1 MPSFDVVSRT
11 DLMEVDN
18 AIHGVERE
26 IKQRFDLANTKC
38 SVSRSDNTMT
48 LIADNNMKM
57 DQVVELLRLYL
68 AKRNVELGA
77 LDFGTPQ
84 NAAGGALRE
93 TVSIKQG
100 IDGDL
105 GRMISKE
112 VKRAK
117 MKVQV
122 TIQGQEL
129 RVSGKKRN
137 DLQATISLIKAME
150 NQQPVQFVNYRD

>member
-26 IKQRFDLANTKC
+26 IKTRFDLANTKC

-48 LIADNNMKM
+48 LIADNNMKLE
-57 DQVVELLRLYL
+57 QVVELLRLYM
-68 AKRNVELGA
+68 AKRKIDLGA
-77 LDFGTPQ
+77 LDFGKPE

-105 GRMISKE
+105 GRTISKE

-122 TIQGQEL
+122 IIQGEEL
-129 RVSGKKRN
+129 RVSGKKRD
-137 DLQATISLIKAME
+137 DLQATMSLIKAME
-150 NQQPVQFVNYRD
+150 TQQPVQFVNYRD

>member
-48 LIADNNMKM
+48 LIADNSMKM
-57 DQVVELLRLYL
+57 EQVVELLRLYL
-68 AKRNVELGA
+68 AKRKVELGA

-84 NAAGGALRE
+84 NAGGGVLRE

-105 GRMISKE
+105 GRLISKE

-129 RVSGKKRN
+129 RVSGKKRD

-150 NQQPVQFVNYRD
+150 NQQPVQFVNYRE

>member
-48 LIADNNMKM
+48 LIADNNTKM
-57 DQVVELLRLYL
+57 EQVVELLRLYL
-68 AKRNVELGA
+68 AKRHVELGA

-129 RVSGKKRN
+129 RVSGKKRD

-150 NQQPVQFVNYRD
+150 NQQPVQFVNYRE

>member
-18 AIHGVERE
+18 AIHRVERE

-57 DQVVELLRLYL
+57 DQVVELLCLYL
-68 AKRNVELGA
+68 AKRKVELGA

-84 NAAGGALRE
+84 NASGGVLRE

-105 GRMISKE
+105 GRLISKE

-117 MKVQV
+117 LKVQV

-129 RVSGKKRN
+129 RVSGKKRD

-150 NQQPVQFVNYRD
+150 NQQPVQFVNYRE

>member
-1 MPSFDVVSRT
+1 
-11 DLMEVDN
+11 MEVDN
-18 AIHGVERE
+18 AINGVERE
-26 IKQRFDLANTKC
+26 IKTRFDLANTKC
-38 SVSRSDNTMT
+38 SVTRSDNTMT

-68 AKRNVELGA
+68 SKRNVELGA
-77 LDFGTPQ
+77 LDFGTPE
-84 NAAGGALRE
+84 NAAGGTLRE

-100 IDGDL
+100 IEGDL
-105 GRMISKE
+105 SRMISKE

-129 RVSGKKRN
+129 RVSGKKRD
-137 DLQATISLIKAME
+137 DLQATMSLIKAME

>member
-18 AIHGVERE
+18 AINGVERE
-26 IKQRFDLANTKC
+26 IKTRFDLANTKC
-38 SVSRSDNTMT
+38 SVSRSENTMT

-57 DQVVELLRLYL
+57 DQVVELLRLYMS
-68 AKRNVELGA
+68 KRNVELGA
-77 LDFGTPQ
+77 LDFGTPE
-84 NAAGGALRE
+84 NAAGGTLRE

-105 GRMISKE
+105 SRTISKE

-122 TIQGQEL
+122 SIQGQEL
-129 RVSGKKRN
+129 RVSGKKRD
-137 DLQATISLIKAME
+137 DLQATMSLIKAME

>member
-1 MPSFDVVSRT
+1 MPTFDVVSRT

-38 SVSRSDNTMT
+38 SVSRSDITVT
-48 LIADNNMKM
+48 LIADNSMKM
-57 DQVVELLRLYL
+57 EQVVELLRLYL
-68 AKRNVELGA
+68 AKRKVELGA
-77 LDFGTPQ
+77 LEFGTPQ

-105 GRMISKE
+105 GRMIIKE
-112 VKRAK
+112 VKRTK
-117 MKVQV
+117 MIVQV

-129 RVSGKKRN
+129 RVSGKKRD

-150 NQQPVQFVNYRD
+150 NQQPVQFVNYRE

>member
-38 SVSRSDNTMT
+38 SVSRSENTMT

-57 DQVVELLRLYL
+57 DQVVELLCLYL
-68 AKRNVELGA
+68 AKRKVELGA

-84 NAAGGALRE
+84 NAGGGVLRE

-105 GRMISKE
+105 GRLISKE
-112 VKRAK
+112 VKRTK

-129 RVSGKKRN
+129 RVSGKKKD
-137 DLQATISLIKAME
+137 DLQATMSLIKAME
-150 NQQPVQFVNYRD
+150 NQQPVQFVNYRE

>member
-57 DQVVELLRLYL
+57 EQVVELLRLYL

-105 GRMISKE
+105 VRLISKE

-117 MKVQV
+117 LKVQV
-122 TIQGQEL
+122 TIQGHEL
-129 RVSGKKRN
+129 RVSGKKRD

-150 NQQPVQFVNYRD
+150 NQQPVQFVNYRE

>member
-18 AIHGVERE
+18 AINGVERE
-26 IKQRFDLANTKC
+26 IKTRFDLANTKC

-48 LIADNNMKM
+48 LIADNNMKLE
-57 DQVVELLRLYL
+57 QVVELLRLYMS
-68 AKRNVELGA
+68 KRNVDLGA
-77 LDFGTPQ
+77 LDFGKPE

-105 GRMISKE
+105 SRTISKE

-122 TIQGQEL
+122 SIQGQEL
-129 RVSGKKRN
+129 RVSGKKRD
-137 DLQATISLIKAME
+137 DLQATMSLIKAME

>member
-48 LIADNNMKM
+48 LIANNNMKM
-57 DQVVELLRLYL
+57 EQVVELLRMYL
-68 AKRNVELGA
+68 AKRKVELGA

-105 GRMISKE
+105 VFNCISQSNIYE
-112 VKRAK
+112 VCLDGQLSSSTRRAR
-117 MKVQV
+117 
-122 TIQGQEL
+122 GA
-129 RVSGKKRN
+129 RC
-137 DLQATISLIKAME
+137 A
-150 NQQPVQFVNYRD
+150 PP

>member
-26 IKQRFDLANTKC
+26 IKQRFDLVNTKC
-38 SVSRSDNTMT
+38 SLSRSDNTMT

-57 DQVVELLRLYL
+57 EQVVELLRLYL
-68 AKRNVELGA
+68 AKREVELGA

-105 GRMISKE
+105 GRIISKE

-129 RVSGKKRN
+129 RVSGKKRD

-150 NQQPVQFVNYRD
+150 TQQPVQFVNYRE

>member
-38 SVSRSDNTMT
+38 SVSRSENTMT

-57 DQVVELLRLYL
+57 EQVVELLRLYL
-68 AKRNVELGA
+68 AKRKVELGA

-84 NAAGGALRE
+84 NAGGGVLRE

-105 GRMISKE
+105 GRLISKE
-112 VKRAK
+112 VKRTK
-117 MKVQV
+117 MKVQL

-129 RVSGKKRN
+129 RVSGKKKD
-137 DLQATISLIKAME
+137 DLQATMSLIKAIE
-150 NQQPVQFVNYRD
+150 NQQPVQFVNYRE

>member
-38 SVSRSDNTMT
+38 SVSRSENTMT

-57 DQVVELLRLYL
+57 EQVVELLRLYMS
-68 AKRNVELGA
+68 KRNVDLGA
-77 LDFGTPQ
+77 LDFGTPE
-84 NAAGGALRE
+84 NAAGGTLRE

-105 GRMISKE
+105 GRLISKE
-112 VKRAK
+112 VKRTK

-129 RVSGKKRN
+129 RVSGKKKD
-137 DLQATISLIKAME
+137 DLQATMSLIKAME
-150 NQQPVQFVNYRD
+150 NQQPVQFVNYRE

>member
-18 AIHGVERE
+18 AINGVERE
-26 IKQRFDLANTKC
+26 IKTRFDLANTKC

-57 DQVVELLRLYL
+57 EQVVELLRLYL
-68 AKRNVELGA
+68 AKRKVELGA
-77 LDFGTPQ
+77 LDFGIPQ

-122 TIQGQEL
+122 SIQGQEL
-129 RVSGKKRN
+129 RVSGKKRD
-137 DLQATISLIKAME
+137 DLQATMSLIKAME

>member
-18 AIHGVERE
+18 AINGVERE
-26 IKQRFDLANTKC
+26 IKTRFDLANTKC

-57 DQVVELLRLYL
+57 EQVVELLRLYMS
-68 AKRNVELGA
+68 KRNVDLGA
-77 LDFGTPQ
+77 LDFGKPE

-105 GRMISKE
+105 SRTISKE

-122 TIQGQEL
+122 SIQGPEL
-129 RVSGKKRN
+129 RVSGKKRD
-137 DLQATISLIKAME
+137 DLQATMSLIKAME

>member
-57 DQVVELLRLYL
+57 EQVVEFLRLYL

-122 TIQGQEL
+122 TIQG
-129 RVSGKKRN
+129 
-137 DLQATISLIKAME
+137 
-150 NQQPVQFVNYRD
+150 

>member
-38 SVSRSDNTMT
+38 SVSRLENTMT

-57 DQVVELLRLYL
+57 EQVVELLRLYL
-68 AKRNVELGA
+68 AKRKVELGA

-84 NAAGGALRE
+84 NAGGGVLRE

-105 GRMISKE
+105 GRLISKE
-112 VKRAK
+112 VKRTK

-129 RVSGKKRN
+129 RVSGKKKD
-137 DLQATISLIKAME
+137 DLQATMSLIKAME
-150 NQQPVQFVNYRD
+150 SQQPVQFVNYRE

>member
-1 MPSFDVVSRT
+1 
-11 DLMEVDN
+11 MEVDN

-38 SVSRSDNTMT
+38 SVSRSENTMT

-57 DQVVELLRLYL
+57 EQVVELLRLYL
-68 AKRNVELGA
+68 AKRKVELGA

-84 NAAGGALRE
+84 NAGGGVLRE

-105 GRMISKE
+105 GRLISKE
-112 VKRAK
+112 VKRTK

-129 RVSGKKRN
+129 RVSGKKKD
-137 DLQATISLIKAME
+137 DLQATMSLIKAME
-150 NQQPVQFVNYRD
+150 NQQPVQFVNYRE

>member
-57 DQVVELLRLYL
+57 DQVVELLCLYL
-68 AKRNVELGA
+68 AKRKVELGA

-84 NAAGGALRE
+84 NAGGGVLRE

-105 GRMISKE
+105 GRLISKE

-117 MKVQV
+117 LKVQV

-129 RVSGKKRN
+129 RVSGKKRD

-150 NQQPVQFVNYRD
+150 NQQPVQFVNYRE

>member
-18 AIHGVERE
+18 AINGVERE
-26 IKQRFDLANTKC
+26 IKTRFDLANTKC

-57 DQVVELLRLYL
+57 EQVVELLRLYMS
-68 AKRNVELGA
+68 KRNVDLGA
-77 LDFGTPQ
+77 LDFGIPE

-105 GRMISKE
+105 SRAISKE

-122 TIQGQEL
+122 SIQGQEL
-129 RVSGKKRN
+129 RVSGKKRD
-137 DLQATISLIKAME
+137 DLQVAMSLIKSME

>member
-18 AIHGVERE
+18 AINGVERE
-26 IKQRFDLANTKC
+26 IKTRFDLANTKC

-57 DQVVELLRLYL
+57 EQVVELLRLYL
-68 AKRNVELGA
+68 AKRKVELGA

-84 NAAGGALRE
+84 NAGGGVLRE

-105 GRMISKE
+105 GRLISKE
-112 VKRAK
+112 VKRTK

-129 RVSGKKRN
+129 RVSGKKKD
-137 DLQATISLIKAME
+137 DLQATMSLIKAME
-150 NQQPVQFVNYRD
+150 NQQPVQFVNYRE

>member
-18 AIHGVERE
+18 AINGVERE
-26 IKQRFDLANTKC
+26 IKTRFDLANTKC

-48 LIADNNMKM
+48 LTADNNMKM
-57 DQVVELLRLYL
+57 EQVVELLRLYMS
-68 AKRNVELGA
+68 KRNVDLGA
-77 LDFGTPQ
+77 LDFGIPE

-105 GRMISKE
+105 SRTISKE

-122 TIQGQEL
+122 SIQGQEL
-129 RVSGKKRN
+129 RVSGKKRD

-150 NQQPVQFVNYRD
+150 TQQPVQFVNYRD

>member
-38 SVSRSDNTMT
+38 SLSRSENTMT

-57 DQVVELLRLYL
+57 EQVVELLRLYL
-68 AKRNVELGA
+68 AKRKVELGA

-84 NAAGGALRE
+84 NAGGGVLRE

-105 GRMISKE
+105 GRLISKE
-112 VKRAK
+112 VKRTK

-129 RVSGKKRN
+129 RVSGKKKD
-137 DLQATISLIKAME
+137 DLQATMSLIKAME
-150 NQQPVQFVNYRD
+150 NQQPVQFVNYRE

>member
-38 SVSRSDNTMT
+38 SVSRSENTMT

-57 DQVVELLRLYL
+57 EQVVELLRLYL

-77 LDFGTPQ
+77 LDFGTPES
-84 NAAGGALRE
+84 AAGGALRE

-105 GRMISKE
+105 SRMISKE
-112 VKRAK
+112 LKRAK

-129 RVSGKKRN
+129 RVSGKKRD

-150 NQQPVQFVNYRD
+150 NQQPVQFVNYRE

>member
-26 IKQRFDLANTKC
+26 IKQRFDLVNTKC
-38 SVSRSDNTMT
+38 SLSRSDNTMT

-57 DQVVELLRLYL
+57 EQVVELLRLYL
-68 AKRNVELGA
+68 AKRKVELGA

-93 TVSIKQG
+93 TVSINQG

-129 RVSGKKRN
+129 RVSGKKRD

-150 NQQPVQFVNYRD
+150 TQQPVQFVNYRE

>member
-38 SVSRSDNTMT
+38 SVSRSENTMT
-48 LIADNNMKM
+48 LSADNNMKM
-57 DQVVELLRLYL
+57 EQVVELLRLYL
-68 AKRNVELGA
+68 AKRKVELGA

-84 NAAGGALRE
+84 NAGGGVLRE

-105 GRMISKE
+105 GRLISKE
-112 VKRAK
+112 VKRTK

-129 RVSGKKRN
+129 RVSGKKKD
-137 DLQATISLIKAME
+137 DLQATMSLIKAIE
-150 NQQPVQFVNYRD
+150 NQQPVQFVNYRE